1 MLVICSCRQKLYIY
15 SNHLSLILFKK
26 QVIRMTERRD
36 ERGDGRFA
44 RNLLLIV
51 AVVAVVGLLNS
62 GGLST
67 DTDNRLTGMPVAGQQ
82 ANPPAG
88 GAGATPTIVRPADIR
103 TRIDQSG
110 QVPVTW
116 PTQQGSN
123 PNSELALPFFPRFG
137 AAVGNAA
144 VYCNSRFR
152 LSPKNIDFC
161 QFNQTG
167 NRGTKTVGRFAVMGM
182 PNAWQSATSGV
193 RSIAVDVSKIANSG
207 AGDVGFHVFYTPF
220 PSPGDWEWAQY
231 CVLPANQASMTCTK
245 NFATPVNVGKVMVSR
260 ANFGADRPTP
270 YVTDVRLTT

>member
-1 MLVICSCRQKLYIY
+1 MS
-15 SNHLSLILFKK
+15 
-26 QVIRMTERRD
+26 ERRD

-67 DTDNRLTGMPVAGQQ
+67 DTDDSLTGMPVADQP
-82 ANPPAG
+82 ANRAG
-88 GAGATPTIVRPADIR
+88 GAGASPTIVRPADIR

-116 PTQQGSN
+116 PSQAGQN
-123 PNSELALPFFPRFG
+123 PNHELALPFFSRFG
-137 AAVGNAA
+137 ARVGNAA
-144 VYCNSRFR
+144 VYCTNRFR
-152 LSPKNIDFC
+152 LSPTNINFC

-167 NRGTKTVGRFAVMGM
+167 NRGTKTVGKFVVMGM
-182 PNAWQSATSGV
+182 PNAWQRTTSGV

-207 AGDVGFHVFYTPF
+207 TGDVGFHIFYSSFPTPGE
-220 PSPGDWEWAQY
+220 PELNSWNWAQY
-231 CVLPANQASMTCTK
+231 CVLSANQASMTCTK